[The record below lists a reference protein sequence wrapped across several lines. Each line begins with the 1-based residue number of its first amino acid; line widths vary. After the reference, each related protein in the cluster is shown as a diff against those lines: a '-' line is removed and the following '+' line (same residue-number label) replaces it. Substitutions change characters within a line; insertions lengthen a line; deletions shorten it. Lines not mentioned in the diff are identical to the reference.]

1 MVGRTILYI
10 SLLVSL
16 FIFVKLGDMEIFN
29 LKNRILISLIFPFL
43 IGLVLLL
50 GAVGF
55 MFVGI
60 LLILG
65 TIFFA
70 LNKDKIKIIRI

>member
-10 SLLVSL
+10 ALLVSL

-70 LNKDKIKIIRI
+70 LNNDKIKIIRI

>member
-29 LKNRILISLIFPFL
+29 LKNRILISLIFTFL

>member
-10 SLLVSL
+10 SLLISL
-16 FIFVKLGDMEIFN
+16 FVFVKLGDLEIFN
-29 LKNRILISLIFPFL
+29 LKNRVLISLIFPFL
-43 IGLVLLL
+43 AGLVFLL
-50 GAVGF
+50 GAIGF
-55 MFVGI
+55 MFVGV
-60 LLILG
+60 LLVLG